1 MTISQRIKLKRKE
14 FSITQEQLAN
24 STELSIDTIKK
35 LETDRVMPS
44 IETLEKLC
52 RIFQCTADYLLG
64 WDSPKESINIEELPL
79 SPYAKMLKSAL
90 NKSELSMTEIANR
103 LSINGRNIHASY
115 IGKLAS
121 DKREPASDEVNRSLA
136 EFLQMDE
143 LEFRTLAWLE
153 KIPTDVLN
161 KLKEDKQ

>member
-1 MTISQRIKLKRKE
+1 MTISQRMKEKRKE
-14 FSITQEQLAN
+14 FHITQDQLAN

-52 RIFQCTADYLLG
+52 RIFQCTSDYLLG
-64 WDSPKESINIEELPL
+64 WDSPKDTINIVEGSL
-79 SPYAKMLKSAL
+79 SPYAKMLKTAL

-103 LSINGRNIHASY
+103 LSVNGRNIHASY

-136 EFLQMDE
+136 EFLHLDE

-153 KIPTDVLN
+153 KIPSDILERI
-161 KLKEDKQ
+161 KEDKP